1 MVADGHKTKTPSHVT
16 YSSVVSRDSVRICL
30 LAAALNDLDILSA
43 DIENAYLAAPCAE
56 KIWTRGGPEFGSD
69 AGQPFLVISALYGLK
84 SSGAAF
90 RSFLALKLDEIGFKS
105 TLADPD
111 VWIRPAVKPDGE
123 EYYQY
128 MLVYVDD
135 LLCVAHDAST
145 PLREIMADFKFK
157 KDAIEP
163 PEIYLG
169 ARLQKKDLNGKEIWT
184 MSSYDYT
191 KAIISNLEERLKKT
205 NKCGQFSK

>member
-1 MVADGHKTKTPSHVT
+1 M
-16 YSSVVSRDSVRICL
+16 
-30 LAAALNDLDILSA
+30 SA
-43 DIENAYLAAPCAE
+43 DIENAYLTVPCAE
-56 KIWTRGGPEFGSD
+56 KIWTRGGPEFGSET
-69 AGQPFLVISALYGLK
+69 GEPFLVVNALYGLK

-90 RSFLALKLDEIGFKS
+90 RSFLAAKLDDMGFKS

-135 LLCVAHDAST
+135 LLCIAHYAT
-145 PLREIMADFKFK
+145 VPLREVMSDFKFK

-169 ARLQKKDLNGKEIWT
+169 ARLQAKDLNGRKVWT
-184 MSSYDYT
+184 MSSQDYT
-191 KAIISNLEERLKKT
+191 KAIIAYLEERLTKK
-205 NKCGQFSK
+205 GQ